1 MTPSITTRSAGG
13 SNCIA
18 VPPAR
23 VPDTGSVCSA
33 EVLLVDFLGARSGH
47 YFEHI
52 SWAEWFA
59 WFDDHRL
66 CFRCPADPESL
77 SFHLFPRGTTP
88 PTVHAV
94 NLSP

>member
-1 MTPSITTRSAGG
+1 MPD
-13 SNCIA
+13 
-18 VPPAR
+18 PA
-23 VPDTGSVCSA
+23 SVRSA
-33 EVLLVDFLGARSGH
+33 EVLLVDFLGARSSH

-52 SWAEWFA
+52 SWEEWFA

-66 CFRCPADPESL
+66 SFRYPDDPESL
-77 SFHLFPRGTTP
+77 SFHLIPRGATP